1 MSTYVTRFVEVKVS
15 DIKGKV
21 LNITELDNIHDE
33 GSIYYVVSG
42 KEWGYYKCIDGKWV
56 RTNDVPQKWVLAQNV
71 VSTKYRHYKKN
82 TEETEIQDGWCDCGG
97 AIRDVYLSSAFGVH
111 NLTDRGFP
119 KDMSQELK
127 DKFADGSELQY
138 TWGHTYVTLGEW
150 QDVIEKET
158 EKWKTDILNLFSKK
172 REDKINDKP

>member
-71 VSTKYRHYKKN
+71 VSTKYRHYKK
-82 TEETEIQDGWCDCGG
+82 IQKKQKFKT
-97 AIRDVYLSSAFGVH
+97 VGV
-111 NLTDRGFP
+111 TVEV
-119 KDMSQELK
+119 Q
-127 DKFADGSELQY
+127 SEMY
-138 TWGHTYVTLGEW
+138 
-150 QDVIEKET
+150 I
-158 EKWKTDILNLFSKK
+158 
-172 REDKINDKP
+172 